1 MKRRASEGR
10 AKGERRGRWFD
21 QTLYFVFQ
29 FCSVILLNIRS
40 NDRRMRIGIIP
51 ARYASSRYPGK
62 PLAMIDGK
70 SMIIRVFEQASKA
83 KLLDDVIVATD
94 NATIFKHV
102 EKNGGKVVMT
112 KESHLSGTDRC
123 YEAVINC
130 YQDKLPDVVVNIQGD
145 EPFID
150 PEQIDLVVSAF
161 ENPDADIA
169 TLIRPISDYTEL
181 FNPNAVKVVCDS
193 KGQAMLFSRQAIPY
207 IRGEEQ
213 QNWIEKGKFFKHLG
227 IYGYRG
233 SVLKKLAMLPTSEL
247 EQLESLEQLR
257 WLWNGFKIQTKIT
270 MHEGVSID
278 TPEDLLKVI
287 NKP

>member
-1 MKRRASEGR
+1 
-10 AKGERRGRWFD
+10 
-21 QTLYFVFQ
+21 
-29 FCSVILLNIRS
+29 
-40 NDRRMRIGIIP
+40 MRIGIIP
-51 ARYASSRYPGK
+51 ARYASTRYPGK

-83 KLLDDVIVATD
+83 ELLDDVIVATD
-94 NATIFKHV
+94 NETIFKHV
-102 EKNGGKVVMT
+102 EKYGGKVVMT
-112 KESHLSGTDRC
+112 KESHVSGTDRC
-123 YEAVINC
+123 YEAVLNSC
-130 YQDKLPDVVVNIQGD
+130 KEGLPDIVINIQGD

-150 PEQIDLVVSAF
+150 PDQIDLVVSAF

-169 TLIRPISDYTEL
+169 TLIRPISDSTEL

-207 IRGEEQ
+207 IRGVEQ
-213 QNWIEKGKFFKHLG
+213 QDWLKKGKFFKHLG

-233 SVLKKLAMLPTSEL
+233 HVLEKLAMLPAAEL

-257 WLWNGFKIQTKIT
+257 WLWNGFRIQTKVT
-270 MHEGVSID
+270 LHEGISID